1 MPRHDEGVTFSL
13 LSAAGAGPTP
23 QGDRILGEMPM
34 KILALVIAAWLA
46 LTASI
51 ASADGFSLAWNDCLG
66 AGGATV

>member
-1 MPRHDEGVTFSL
+1 
-13 LSAAGAGPTP
+13 
-23 QGDRILGEMPM
+23 M